1 MTNKYIHN
9 KTGRFYSI
17 ITDNFMMKQNGEWI
31 KDLIL
36 YKAEY
41 NNPEGEYFAR
51 TKEDFYAN
59 FTEVKPD
66 RFTLYKW
73 TFVLPNDVVISPET
87 LKFVRHP
94 VRVYEDSFEMCI
106 GELPDY
112 NDLEVLKDDLR
123 YKTKEEVEIF
133 IEDNIDP
140 Y

>member
-1 MTNKYIHN
+1 MANKYIHK
-9 KTGRFYSI
+9 KTGKPYTVV
-17 ITDNFMMKQNGEWI
+17 TDNFMMKQNGKWI
-31 KDLIL
+31 KGLVL

-51 TKEDFYAN
+51 TKGDFYAN

-66 RFTLYKW
+66 SFTLYKW

-87 LKFVRHP
+87 LKFVKHP
-94 VRVYEDSFEMCI
+94 IMVYEGSFEICI
-106 GELPDY
+106 GELSDY
-112 NDLEVLKDDLR
+112 NDLDVLKDDLL
-123 YKTKEEVEIF
+123 YKTKEEVENF